1 MNMMSSNIEVFLVK
15 SEQLAM
21 IWGHVVPW
29 LDKGEKFFKGYYK
42 NDHIFNAIQGGQMQL
57 WIGYKN
63 AQVKIIMLTQL
74 DFYPEGIQLR
84 FTYIGGDVGSLA
96 QVMHLFSKVEL
107 WGIEHGAVR
116 TCVIG
121 RDGWIKKLA
130 KYGYQ
135 KKSVLLVKELV
146 QMFGQTWSM

>member
-1 MNMMSSNIEVFLVK
+1 MNMMAQNIEVFLVK
-15 SEQLAM
+15 PEQVSLV
-21 IWGHVVPW
+21 WGQVTQW
-29 LDKGEKFFKGYYK
+29 LDKGEKFFRGYYK
-42 NDHIFNAIQGGQMQL
+42 NDHIYNAILGGQMQL

-84 FTYIGGDVGSLA
+84 FTYIGGSVGSLA
-96 QVMHLFSKVEL
+96 QVMPLFAKVEL
-107 WGIEHGAVR
+107 WGIEHGANKA
-116 TCVIG
+116 CVIG